1 MSLDDDLAAWAATV
15 RLPEAD
21 AAAIFERIVA
31 SAAGPAA
38 PAARPVPSAE
48 RPAPAGRPVPPAGA
62 PSLDPSWW
70 RGYNA
75 GFAARMVASTAPV
88 RLAA

>member
-38 PAARPVPSAE
+38 TAE
-48 RPAPAGRPVPPAGA
+48 RPVAPAAA

>member
-1 MSLDDDLAAWAATV
+1 MSLDDDLAAWAAAV

-21 AAAIFERIVA
+21 AAAIFQRILA
-31 SAAGPAA
+31 SPAGPSASPAA
-38 PAARPVPSAE
+38 PT
-48 RPAPAGRPVPPAGA
+48 PAGRPASPVAA
-62 PSLDPSWW
+62 PRLDASWW

-75 GFAARMVASTAPV
+75 GFTARMVASTAPV